1 GNGPGGLD
9 DLDEIFDKSLGD
21 FEDVISEEQETVG
34 QVERDTSTVGGDG
47 SAGGSGGGVVVANRG
62 GKGAGS
68 GSGSGGGGEKGGT
81 ISGSADRGV
90 PTIQTIPDDVI
101 KERTPD
107 DIPSATSDDVVARQL
122 REAAQAEED
131 PLIRERLWDEYRN
144 YMGLKKR

>member
-1 GNGPGGLD
+1 M
-9 DLDEIFDKSLGD
+9 
-21 FEDVISEEQETVG
+21 
-34 QVERDTSTVGGDG
+34 
-47 SAGGSGGGVVVANRG
+47 ANRG

-81 ISGSADRGV
+81 ITGSADRGI
-90 PTIQTIPDDVI
+90 PTIQTIPDEVI

-107 DIPSATSDDVVARQL
+107 DIPSATYDDVVARQL